1 MGLFKTINKA
11 MGEIHDFA
19 VNKAAPTIGKVINKG
34 VKEAPGVIDK
44 AAGVADKGIKS
55 GIKFASKVK
64 SGEIGEQIGKVGRTV
79 TKSVL
84 TDDDSYKQ
92 GMGML
97 LSKKPLVLDEL
108 QSRAKSLGDKGA
120 SVFDLATKDKISVKG
135 KKVPNPFQVLEK
147 SSDSLVGW
155 KANTRGKLI
164 AGAVAVGAGMPTA
177 AKGYVK
183 NRQGTNM
190 DQQPVTSAPRTPAY
204 ANNGG
209 ATGDLVFALNNLR
222 HGGMM

>member
-19 VNKAAPTIGKVINKG
+19 VNKAAPAIGKVINKG

-44 AAGVADKGIKS
+44 AAGAADKGIKS
-55 GIKFASKVK
+55 GIKLAGKIK
-64 SGEIGEQIGKVGRTV
+64 SGEIGEQIGKIGRTV

-84 TDDDSYKQ
+84 TDDDSYKKS
-92 GMGML
+92 MGML
-97 LSKKPLVLDEL
+97 VSNKPLVMDEL
-108 QSRAKSLGDKGA
+108 QSRIKSIGDKGA
-120 SVFDLATKDKISVKG
+120 SVFDIATKDKISVKG
-135 KKVPNPFQVLEK
+135 RKVSNPFKVLDK
-147 SSDSLVGW
+147 STDSLVGW

-164 AGAVAVGAGMPTA
+164 AGAVAVGAGMPA
-177 AKGYVK
+177 AGKSYVQ
-183 NRQGTNM
+183 NRRGTNV